1 MYDMY
6 DIRGHPSTSNTNAVQ
21 ERDKQMPYPMEMRW
35 LRGRLVEIGKTGA
48 DFARAL
54 QIPTSRVYEMIAGK
68 RRLQPTEVGRAARFL
83 DMTEAELVARL
94 EGLDLSDTKKQDE
107 KNVVQIGGNNRQPYS
122 DITERPLVLYRTVLL
137 DGRRGSF
144 MLHREPTDEVPRP
157 FFLKFS
163 HQAFAIKVQDDANY
177 PMYRRW
183 DTLIIDPGG
192 STVTGEDHLFTQ
204 DLDPDGVISVIGCLK
219 HSTGSHWIVH
229 HYGTKQDQELAK
241 AEFPRAWP
249 IVAKYHRR

>member
-1 MYDMY
+1 
-6 DIRGHPSTSNTNAVQ
+6 
-21 ERDKQMPYPMEMRW
+21 MPYPQNMRW
-35 LRGRLVEIGKTGA
+35 LRSRLVEIGKTGA

-54 QIPTSRVYEMIAGK
+54 QIPTSRVYEMMAEK

-83 DMTEAELVARL
+83 EMTEAELVARL
-94 EGLDLSDTKKQDE
+94 EGRDLNEIKKQADE
-107 KNVVQIGGNNRQPYS
+107 SLPQVGGNNRQPYS
-122 DITERPLVLYRTVLL
+122 DISERPLVLYRSVLL

-163 HQAFAIKVQDDANY
+163 YQAFAIKVQDDANY

-183 DTLIIDPGG
+183 DTVIIDPAG
-192 STVTGEDHLFTQ
+192 STVINEDHLFTQ
-204 DLDPDGVISVIGCLK
+204 DLDPEGVLSVIGCLK
-219 HSTGSHWIVH
+219 QSTGTHWIVH
-229 HYGTKQDQELAK
+229 LYGTKQDQELTK